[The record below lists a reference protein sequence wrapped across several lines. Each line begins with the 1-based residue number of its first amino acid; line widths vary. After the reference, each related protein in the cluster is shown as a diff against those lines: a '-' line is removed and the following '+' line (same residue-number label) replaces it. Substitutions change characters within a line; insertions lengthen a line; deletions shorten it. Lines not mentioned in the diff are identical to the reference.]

1 MRLSVIIVSWNT
13 CQLLGRCLETLTAE
27 LKKQQLSVENEDIAE
42 QSAARSRAESS
53 VDKRVEAREPQ
64 PRQRSNLSEIY
75 VIDNASADNSAQM
88 VQEKYPQFKLIA
100 NKENLGFAKANNQ
113 ALKQVTG
120 QYILLLNPDTEIR
133 PGALGVLMD
142 FLDRHPKAA
151 VIAPQLVNTDGS
163 VQLSCRAFPSFIG
176 MLSELTGISRLMP
189 PGSKLRSYKM
199 LDWHHDDEREVDQPE
214 GACLLIRKEV
224 FDQVGFLDEDYF
236 MLFEEVDWCYRVKQ
250 AGWQI
255 WFTPTAQVIHHMGQ
269 SIKQVKEKMILSSHK
284 GMYRYWY
291 KHHRNGQWYWDAV
304 ISSVLMALA
313 YIRIASYRLRK
324 IIGT

>member
-13 CQLLGRCLETLTAE
+13 CQLLDRCLETLTAE
-27 LKKQQLSVENEDIAE
+27 LKKQQLFGTD
-42 QSAARSRAESS
+42 
-53 VDKRVEAREPQ
+53 
-64 PRQRSNLSEIY
+64 SEIY
-75 VIDNASADNSAQM
+75 VIDNASADGSAKM
-88 VQEKYPQFKLIA
+88 VEQKYPQFKLIA

-133 PGALGVLMD
+133 PGALGALME
-142 FLDRHPKAA
+142 FLDSHPKTA
-151 VIAPQLVNTDGS
+151 VIAPQLLNTDGS
-163 VQLSCRAFPSFIG
+163 VQVSCRAFPSFIG
-176 MLSELTGISRLMP
+176 MFAELSGISRFMP
-189 PGSKLRSYKM
+189 PGSKLRDYKM
-199 LDWHHDDEREVDQPE
+199 LDWHHDDERQVDQPE

-255 WFTPTAQVIHHMGQ
+255 WFTPSAQVIHHMGQ

-284 GMYRYWY
+284 GMYRYWH
-291 KHHRNGQWYWDAV
+291 KHHRYGKEYGDAIV
-304 ISSVLMALA
+304 CGALMLLA
-313 YIRIASYRLRK
+313 YVRIVGYRLGK
-324 IIGT
+324 IVGQQKPLPISRSEQE